1 MTQKSELG
9 KIGEDL
15 ASEYFKKLGW
25 EILDRN
31 VRLGGDE
38 LDIVAKDRNKIL
50 VLVEVKTMRAA
61 PKEKAGEWLIP
72 EDQLT
77 YAKLAKFRRAAL
89 RYLNFHPKLLDKNGF
104 RLDALAVEIGEG
116 QPVFRYYENL

>member
-9 KIGEDL
+9 KLGEDL
-15 ASEYFKKLGW
+15 AVEYFEKLGW
-25 EILDRN
+25 KILDRN

-38 LDIVAKDRNKIL
+38 LDLVAQDKNKIL

-61 PKEKAGEWLIP
+61 PINKTGDWLVP

-77 YAKLAKFRRAAL
+77 LVKLTKFRRAAL
-89 RYLNFHPKLLDKNGF
+89 RYVAHHSELISKNGF
-104 RLDALAVEIGEG
+104 RLDGLAIEVGESR
-116 QPVFRYYENL
+116 PIFRYYENL